1 MMTQETYGQAYQ
13 QGFVKTVRLL
23 CSRGAS
29 KDNAEDLAQ
38 AAWLRGWQK
47 LDQLKD
53 QAMVGSW
60 VNVIALNCH
69 RRYIQKESR
78 LLPLQ
83 EICGPIGIDATPVD
97 ANKILNACRPKDRL
111 LFAQQLEGLTTPEI
125 ARREGVTAAT
135 IRVRL
140 LRARRAVRAT
150 AENRAAALR
159 ESFVGSGQH
168 EQMPTL
174 CGQMTS

>member
-1 MMTQETYGQAYQ
+1 MMTQETYGRAYQ

-53 QAMVGSW
+53 QAMVVSW
-60 VNVIALNCH
+60 VNVIALNFH
-69 RRYIQKESR
+69 RRYIQKASR

-83 EICGPIGIDATPVD
+83 EICGRIGIDATPLD
-97 ANKILNACRPKDRL
+97 ANKILNSCRPKDRL
-111 LFAQQLEGLTTPEI
+111 LFAQQMEGLTTPEI

-140 LRARRAVRAT
+140 LRARRAVRAN
-150 AENRAAALR
+150 AENRATALR
-159 ESFVGSGQH
+159 EAFLPSGQH
-168 EQMPTL
+168 EQIATY
-174 CGQMTS
+174 SVK